1 MPQAFIIMQIG
12 NPQLDAVHY
21 EVMVPAVKA
30 CDLDPKR
37 VDKHNEGRL
46 LKSEIVDFIESS
58 DIIVADLTNERPNC
72 YLEIGYAM
80 GIDKFRNLILTA
92 REDHHPDSLNYRR
105 DGPKIHFDLSG
116 YDILFWDPND
126 LPTFRSELESRM
138 RRRQAIL
145 APKVVAPST
154 PWDQEWISENYKIRI
169 EGLKQSGKT
178 GFMEVRFAVADSGLN
193 VPQSKLLEAAEQAQ
207 IHTFG
212 WPLGIVLS
220 SDEDR
225 PRPKTDGIV
234 AEVAVGPKGR
244 YDYWTL
250 RRNGDFY
257 LLKSLFEDERQPNQ
271 IFFNT
276 RIVRITEALLYC
288 GRLYTRLGLPAET
301 TINIGVRHGGL
312 KGRVLGA
319 VGNRELWP
327 IKQTIT
333 ENEIYTEVAT
343 TLEGI
348 ERDLV
353 DLVESLTHPLFVL
366 FDFFGLSREV
376 LEDIVNKFVEGKAT

>member
-12 NPQLDAVHY
+12 NPQLDTVYY
-21 EVMVPAVKA
+21 EVMVPALKA

-46 LKSEIVDFIESS
+46 LKSEIVDFIESA

-80 GIDKFRNLILTA
+80 GIDKFRNLILIA

-105 DGPKIHFDLSG
+105 GGPKIHFDLSG
-116 YDILFWDPND
+116 YDILFWDPHD
-126 LPTFRSELESRM
+126 LPTFRSELESRI
-138 RRRQAIL
+138 RRRQAM
-145 APKVVAPST
+145 APKVVAPFT
-154 PWDQEWISENYKIRI
+154 PWDQESISENYKIAI

-178 GFMEVRFAVADSGLN
+178 GFMEVRSVVADSSLD
-193 VPQSKLLEAAEQAQ
+193 VPQSELLEAAEQAQ
-207 IHTFG
+207 IDTFG

-234 AEVAVGPKGR
+234 AEVAVGPKGK

-250 RRNGDFY
+250 RCNGDFY
-257 LLKSLFEDERQPNQ
+257 LLKSLFEDEQQPNQ

-319 VGNRELWP
+319 VGNRVLLP
-327 IKQTIT
+327 IKRTIT
-333 ENEIYTEVAT
+333 GNEIYAEVAT

-353 DLVESLTHPLFVL
+353 DLVESLTQPLFVL
-366 FDFFGLSREV
+366 FDFFDLSREV
-376 LEDIVNKFVEGKAT
+376 LEDIVNKFVEGEAT